1 MCPLSGYCDLL
12 KLTPAPI
19 PGDAGGD
26 SSVSTAISRCC
37 TRPKPSP
44 AAAPPRHDTATW
56 TQTRVLLSN
65 TSSGQRK
72 TEKNSCGCA
81 YNVKCCL
88 FYEWIPL
95 LNSYK
100 WWDEK
105 CRVLSGLSRPPEALL
120 SPSCSVTKHPVIW
133 SALISSAQQICSHTT
148 RSVILSPAAII
159 SGYDGQMALI

>member
-1 MCPLSGYCDLL
+1 MVEVIAAYPRRYLGAVLGPNPRQPRPRPV
-12 KLTPAPI
+12 TI
-19 PGDAGGD
+19 P
-26 SSVSTAISRCC
+26 
-37 TRPKPSP
+37 
-44 AAAPPRHDTATW
+44 PPGH
-56 TQTRVLLSN
+56 TRVLLSN

-100 WWDEK
+100 WWDEQYW
-105 CRVLSGLSRPPEALL
+105 VLSGLSRPPEALL

>member
-1 MCPLSGYCDLL
+1 MLEVI
-12 KLTPAPI
+12 A
-19 PGDAGGD
+19 A
-26 SSVSTAISRCC
+26 VSTAISRCH

-65 TSSGQRK
+65 ISSRERK
-72 TEKNSCGCA
+72 TEKNSCLFA

-88 FYEWIPL
+88 LYEWIRL
-95 LNSYK
+95 LNSNK
-100 WWDEK
+100 WWDEQYW
-105 CRVLSGLSRPPEALL
+105 VLGGLSRPPEALL

-133 SALISSAQQICSHTT
+133 SALISSAEQICSHTT
-148 RSVILSPAAII
+148 RSIILSPAAII